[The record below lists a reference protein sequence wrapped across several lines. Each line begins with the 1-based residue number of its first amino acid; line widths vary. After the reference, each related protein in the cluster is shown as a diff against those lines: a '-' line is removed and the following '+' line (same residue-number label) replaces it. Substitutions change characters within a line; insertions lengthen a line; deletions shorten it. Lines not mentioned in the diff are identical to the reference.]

1 MLATFPHGGHMGE
14 RVRAAVMGISPLSET
29 YAKVS

>member
-1 MLATFPHGGHMGE
+1 MNPHLGPDQASAVWDRARLA
-14 RVRAAVMGISPLSET
+14 VIPLSET